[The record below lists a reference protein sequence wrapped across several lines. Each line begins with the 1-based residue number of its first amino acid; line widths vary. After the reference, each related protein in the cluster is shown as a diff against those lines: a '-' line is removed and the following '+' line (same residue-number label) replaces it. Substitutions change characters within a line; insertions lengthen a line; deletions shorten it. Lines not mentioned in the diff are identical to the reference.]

1 MARLSGALAAVLV
14 GVGLLAGPSQDGSA
28 AAGDVQLALV
38 GTFAAP
44 TYVTAPP
51 GDGTRLFVVE
61 QAGRIRLMKNG
72 GAPTLFLDIASLVRM
87 EGERGLLSMAF
98 APDYG
103 SSGRFYVYYTS
114 NAVAGRALGDL
125 VIAEYTVS
133 ADPDVAN
140 PSGRIVLSIPHP
152 RGNHNGGQLQFGPD
166 GYLYIGTGDGG
177 GGGDPDRDGPEP
189 RHAARQAPP
198 HRPSR
203 RRAAR
208 RTRFPPDNPFVGQAG
223 RAGRDLVVRAPK
235 PVALLVRPAD
245 RRPDGCGRRAERVGG
260 DRLRPRR
267 RRPWP
272 RGSTSAGAV
281 GRGGTPTVRT
291 HAFGVQSARQR
302 TPRRSTSTRIH
313 VAVRSRAATSSAI
326 RRCLSWSAATS
337 TAITARVR
345 CGRLHLQIPDGVGDT
360 DTGLDLASTY
370 SFGEDACGRV
380 YIASGGGEVR
390 RLQIEGAAP
399 PAACA
404 ASAPPTPP
412 PPPPGGPP
420 PPPPPAAKPPAIC
433 RVPRVIGIRRQ
444 PAQARIRRA
453 RCRVGRIRRI
463 YSVRRRGIIIS
474 QSPRPASR
482 RIRGTR
488 VHFTVSRGR
497 R

>member
-177 GGGDPDRDGPEP
+177 GGGRSGPHGPEP

-203 RRAAR
+203 LGRRGVHECR
-208 RTRFPPDNPFVGQAG
+208 RTIHSWARPVQRAEIWSYGLRNPWRFSFDRQTGDLTVADVGQNDWEEINFVPAAAG
-223 RAGRDLVVRAPK
+223 RGRGRELRLG
-235 PVALLVRPAD
+235 LLGGAAHLQSE
-245 RRPDGCGRRAERVGG
+245 RRP
-260 DRLRPRR
+260 
-267 RRPWP
+267 
-272 RGSTSAGAV
+272 
-281 GRGGTPTVRT
+281 
-291 HAFGVQSARQR
+291 FGVQSASRAGR
-302 TPRRSTSTRIH
+302 AGPRVLALTWLFDHGRLRRPRSDGASAGRPLRLRRLLHEPGVVDCLADTGRRGRHGHRPRPREHLFVRRGRLRSRLHRFRWRRGSAAPDRRCGATCG
-313 VAVRSRAATSSAI
+313 VRSFGASDAAPTASRWASSATGG
-326 RRCLSWSAATS
+326 SS
-337 TAITARVR
+337 TA
-345 CGRLHLQIPDGVGDT
+345 CG
-360 DTGLDLASTY
+360 
-370 SFGEDACGRV
+370 
-380 YIASGGGEVR
+380 
-390 RLQIEGAAP
+390 
-399 PAACA
+399 
-404 ASAPPTPP
+404 
-412 PPPPGGPP
+412 
-420 PPPPPAAKPPAIC
+420 
-433 RVPRVIGIRRQ
+433 
-444 PAQARIRRA
+444 
-453 RCRVGRIRRI
+453 
-463 YSVRRRGIIIS
+463 
-474 QSPRPASR
+474 
-482 RIRGTR
+482 
-488 VHFTVSRGR
+488 
-497 R
+497 